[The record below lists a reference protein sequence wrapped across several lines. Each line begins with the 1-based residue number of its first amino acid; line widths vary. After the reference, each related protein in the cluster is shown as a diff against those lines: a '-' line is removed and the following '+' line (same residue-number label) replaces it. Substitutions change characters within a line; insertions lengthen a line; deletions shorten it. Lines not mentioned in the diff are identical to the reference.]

1 MTWICSTGPSAEAVT
16 LLSSIPWPL
25 GTGLYS
31 MTFSMPP
38 RGLEDTMHGSPS
50 EVGLQQSE
58 TRHVEGEQGRSRKIS
73 REELWISEV
82 ASLVKFEVLHS
93 NLITIHCPKQW
104 GKKIPGSRWFR
115 KENNKSTLLF
125 YQLETQ
131 AISSFTFQSFQGF
144 IGTLNKNMFFNLCKG
159 FLKQS
164 HLSTF
169 IHLDK
174 YLDGA

>member
-16 LLSSIPWPL
+16 LRSSIPWPL

-93 NLITIHCPKQW
+93 NLITIHCPK
-104 GKKIPGSRWFR
+104 
-115 KENNKSTLLF
+115 
-125 YQLETQ
+125 
-131 AISSFTFQSFQGF
+131 
-144 IGTLNKNMFFNLCKG
+144 
-159 FLKQS
+159 
-164 HLSTF
+164 
-169 IHLDK
+169 
-174 YLDGA
+174 

>member
-1 MTWICSTGPSAEAVT
+1 MKVIKITSSGLRSQQLLVVKTTAAPFCFLITKIQTCCTTWICSTGPSAEAVT

-73 REELWISEV
+73 REELWIRRV
-82 ASLVKFEVLHS
+82 ASLVEFEVPHS
-93 NLITIHCPKQW
+93 NIITIHC
-104 GKKIPGSRWFR
+104 R
-115 KENNKSTLLF
+115 K
-125 YQLETQ
+125 
-131 AISSFTFQSFQGF
+131 
-144 IGTLNKNMFFNLCKG
+144 
-159 FLKQS
+159 
-164 HLSTF
+164 
-169 IHLDK
+169 
-174 YLDGA
+174 

>member
-1 MTWICSTGPSAEAVT
+1 MKSFCDHFYLLFFKQTFLKNSDAINQGKYGCVILSLKSATISGKKLLYCFLITKIQTCCTTWICSTGPSAEAVT

-73 REELWISEV
+73 REELWIRRV
-82 ASLVKFEVLHS
+82 ASLVEFEVLHS
-93 NLITIHCPKQW
+93 NLITIH
-104 GKKIPGSRWFR
+104 RR
-115 KENNKSTLLF
+115 K
-125 YQLETQ
+125 
-131 AISSFTFQSFQGF
+131 
-144 IGTLNKNMFFNLCKG
+144 
-159 FLKQS
+159 
-164 HLSTF
+164 
-169 IHLDK
+169 
-174 YLDGA
+174 